1 MRPPALADT
10 RLIVTRPAVQ
20 AHEWVQQLAAHGMPA
35 VALPLIDIEPL
46 GATPEVAQA
55 WAGLAQQALVVFV
68 SSNAAQCFF
77 AAQPAGMAWPARTSA
92 AAVGPGTAAALCAL
106 GVPAAQVVSPAA
118 PPFDSEALW
127 AMLKHQAWQG
137 RGVLWV
143 RGEGG
148 RDWLAQQLAAHGAP
162 VTSLCTYRRRVPQ
175 WGEGELAVLRGALAH
190 AAQQVWWFS
199 SSQAIDHLQA
209 LVKKHQVQA
218 DWPASHALASHARI
232 AQRARELGFGH
243 VDEVPP
249 LLHELLGWWSRSIQS
264 PR

>member
-1 MRPPALADT
+1 MADT
-10 RLIVTRPAVQ
+10 RLIVTRPAAQ
-20 AHEWVQQLAAHGMPA
+20 TQEWVQRLAAQGVPA
-35 VALPLIDIEPL
+35 VALPLIEIEPL
-46 GATPEVAQA
+46 RATAEVAQA
-55 WAGLAQQALVVFV
+55 WAGLAQQALAVFV

-77 AAQPAGMAWPARTSA
+77 AARPAGMAWPAHTSA

-106 GVPAAQVVSPAA
+106 GVPAAQVVAPAA

-127 AMLKHQAWQG
+127 AVLQHQAWQG

-148 RDWLAQQLAAHGAP
+148 RDWLAQHLAAQRAA
-162 VTSLCTYRRRVPQ
+162 VTSVCTYRRRLPR
-175 WGEGELAVLRGALAH
+175 WGDSELALLRSALARPE
-190 AAQQVWWFS
+190 AQVWWFS

-209 LVKKHQVQA
+209 LATKHQLA
-218 DWPASHALASHARI
+218 AHWPASQALASHARI
-232 AQRARELGFGH
+232 AQRARELGFGR

-249 LLHELLGWWSRSIQS
+249 LLHELLAWWSRSIQS